1 MNRQIPDYI
10 DYKVSNTGVV
20 YSFKRGSAKVM
31 KLTKDKYGYLRVGL
45 MKDGKEK
52 KFRVHQLVA
61 SAFLNHK
68 IDGHKVCVDH
78 INNVKSDN
86 RVENLQLLSNR
97 DNINKSINSKHTGA
111 SYYKS
116 LNKFRARTK
125 VSGKY
130 IHIGYYSSQKEAINA
145 YSNFI
150 ENL

>member
-1 MNRQIPDYI
+1 MKQIPNYI

-45 MKDGKEK
+45 TKDGKEK

-78 INNVKSDN
+78 INNIKSDN

-97 DNINKSINSKHTGA
+97 DNINKSIKSKHKGVG
-111 SYYKS
+111 YYKN
-116 LNKFRARTK
+116 LNKFRARAM
-125 VSGKY
+125 VNGKH
-130 IHIGYYSSQKEAINA
+130 IHIGYYSSQKEATDA
-145 YSNFI
+145 YSNFT